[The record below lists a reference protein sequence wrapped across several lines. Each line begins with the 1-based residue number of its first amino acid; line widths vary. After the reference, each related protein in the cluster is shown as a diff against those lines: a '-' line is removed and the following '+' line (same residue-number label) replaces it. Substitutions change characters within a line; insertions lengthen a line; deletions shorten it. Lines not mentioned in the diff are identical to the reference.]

1 MKTDHDS
8 FLDALPD
15 GWSFD
20 RFKDVALLRGEKT
33 DEASAEEDYL
43 ELEDLES
50 ATGRILG
57 RRNTLD
63 VGSAVT
69 LFKQGDVLFGKLRPY
84 LEKFYL
90 AEFDGKCTGEILAFK
105 PERIKGRFLF
115 YCLASRW
122 FIERCNAFAYGAK
135 MPRVNWPTQLAQF
148 NLPLPPLPEQ
158 QRIAAYLDASCA
170 ATDAAVA
177 AKRRQLETLESLR
190 RTIIAQTV
198 TKGLNGEAELRDSGV
213 EWFGQIPKHWRCEH
227 LKRFATRIQTGC
239 TPPTDTPD
247 YYFDGTIPWFA
258 PGSYDGDIELREAR
272 KLINELAR
280 REGVLRMF
288 PAETLFLVGIGATI
302 GKVGLIRQEAAC
314 NQQIIGIVSNH
325 RMLGRYLAYQ
335 FKIYEDVIPGI
346 ASATTLPI
354 FDQVKTGYLPTLQPP
369 CAEQEAICAFLDEKL
384 AELKRLVAGIESQI
398 VTLTAYRKS
407 LIHECVT
414 GQRRVTEEDLQRAG
428 RAGSICPVEHRP

>member
-177 AKRRQLETLESLR
+177 AKRRQLETLDSLR